1 LTGLGRALVGIAFAA
16 AVAGAAAAALVIS
29 SDHTKNAGAGVLI
42 GLLIAWSFVGTGLYA
57 WWRRPASRFGA
68 LFAAVGFTFMLGALT
83 SSDDSVVFT
92 AGLLVANLYFVVFA
106 HMLLAYPD
114 GRLDRR
120 WHAWLIG
127 FGYVLVLVGS
137 LPQLLWGFSERWA
150 DACEGCPASA
160 LFIGSNDGLRDALT
174 AAVSLAGVAV
184 VAAVLVEL
192 IRRWRAAS
200 APQRRS
206 MAPVLWSGVVM
217 LVLLGSSLGTDAAG
231 ITRLT
236 NVLGWLGLIVFASVP
251 WVFLIGLARSRV
263 ARAGAV
269 SELLMRLGEAP
280 GTGTLRGRLADA
292 LGDRSLQLV
301 FWLED
306 KQRWVDSEGRTVELP
321 GPGDEARA
329 CTAVELEGR
338 RVGTIVHD
346 VTLLEEPELLG
357 SVAAAAG
364 LAMENERLQAQLRAR
379 VEELRAS
386 RARIVEAGTHE
397 RRRLERNL
405 HDGAQQRLVALSLTL
420 RLAQSKVHK
429 EPDKADELLAGAQQ
443 ELTLAL
449 GELRELARG
458 IHPAVLSDRGLAAAL
473 EALAGR
479 APIAVDLAEIPSDR
493 LPEPIEAA
501 AYFVVAEALTNVVKY
516 AHASQ
521 AVVRVERRNGHAI
534 VEVADDGIGGAD
546 PDRGSG
552 LRGLVDR
559 VSALDGRMSLD
570 SPAGAG
576 TRLRAEI
583 PV

>member
-1 LTGLGRALVGIAFAA
+1 LNSLNRALAAIAFAA
-16 AVAGAAAAALVIS
+16 VIAGVAAAALIAS
-29 SDHTKNAGAGVLI
+29 SDHSPSKGAGVAI
-42 GLLIAWSFVGTGLYA
+42 GLTITWSFIGTGLYA
-57 WWRRPASRFGA
+57 WWRRPANRFGA
-68 LFAAVGFTFMLGALT
+68 LMTAVGFTFMLGALT

-92 AGLLVANLYFVVFA
+92 IGVMLSSLYFVVFA
-106 HMLLAYPD
+106 HMVLAYPD
-114 GRLDRR
+114 GRLERP
-120 WHAWLIG
+120 WHAKLLAGGYALALIG
-127 FGYVLVLVGS
+127 P
-137 LPQLLWGFSERWA
+137 LPQLLWGFTDRMEES
-150 DACEGCPASA
+150 CPDCPPSA
-160 LFIGSNDGLRDALT
+160 LLIEPSDSLRDLFNAIT
-174 AAVSLAGVAV
+174 SIIGVAV
-184 VAAVLVEL
+184 VGVVLVIL
-192 IRRWRAAS
+192 IRRWQAAT
-200 APQRRS
+200 APQRRA
-206 MAPVLWSGVVM
+206 MAPILWSGVAM
-217 LVLLGSSLGTDAAG
+217 LVLLGTALGTDAAG
-231 ITRLT
+231 IARLT
-236 NVLGWLGLIVFASVP
+236 DVLGWLGLLVFASVP
-251 WVFLIGLARSRV
+251 WVFLISLVRSRV

-269 SELLMRLGEAP
+269 SELLLALGEAP
-280 GTGTLRGRLADA
+280 GTGTLRCRLSEA

-306 KQRWVDSEGRTVELP
+306 KGKWVDSEGHKVELP
-321 GPGDEARA
+321 EHDTGRA
-329 CTAVELEGR
+329 WTAVELEGR
-338 RVGTIVHD
+338 RVGAIVHD
-346 VTLLEEPELLG
+346 LTLCEDPELLG

-379 VEELRAS
+379 VEELRTS
-386 RARIVEAGTHE
+386 RARIVEAGTNE

-420 RLAQSKVHK
+420 RLAQGKVHNDP
-429 EPDKADELLAGAQQ
+429 ERATELIDAAQQ

-458 IHPAVLSDRGLAAAL
+458 IHPAVLSDRGLGAAL

-479 APIAVDLAEIPSDR
+479 APIDVELAEIPGDR

-521 AVVRVERRNGHAI
+521 AVVSVSRRNGHAV
-534 VEVADDGIGGAD
+534 VEIADDGIGGAD

-552 LRGLVDR
+552 LKGLADR
-559 VSALDGRMSLD
+559 VSALDGSMSLD

>member
-1 LTGLGRALVGIAFAA
+1 LSGLNRALAAIAFAA
-16 AVAGAAAAALVIS
+16 LIAGAAAAALIAS
-29 SDHTKNAGAGVLI
+29 SDHTPMPGAGIVI
-42 GLLIAWSFVGTGLYA
+42 GLLISWSFIGTGLYA
-57 WWRRPASRFGA
+57 WWRRPANRFGA
-68 LFAAVGFTFMLGALT
+68 LMTAVGFTYMLAALT
-83 SSDDSVVFT
+83 ASDDSVVFT
-92 AGLLVANLYFVVFA
+92 IGVVLSSLYFVVFA

-114 GRLDRR
+114 GRLERP
-120 WHAWLIG
+120 WHGWLLAG
-127 FGYVLVLVGS
+127 GYALCLVGA
-137 LPQLLWGFSERWA
+137 LPQLLWGFNERMT
-150 DACEGCPASA
+150 DSCPDCPESA
-160 LFIGSNDGLRDALT
+160 LLIENDATLRDVLNGL
-174 AAVSLAGVAV
+174 VSVTG
-184 VAAVLVEL
+184 AVLVAVIL
-192 IRRWRAAS
+192 VILVRRWRAAT

-206 MAPVLWSGVVM
+206 MAPILWSGVAM
-217 LVLLGSSLGTDAAG
+217 MALLATSLGSDAAG
-231 ITRLT
+231 ISRLT
-236 NVLGWLGLIVFASVP
+236 DVLGWASLLVFASVP
-251 WVFLIGLARSRV
+251 WVFLIGLVRSRV

-280 GTGTLRGRLADA
+280 GTGTLRCRLSEA

-301 FWLED
+301 FWLDD
-306 KQRWVDSEGRTVELP
+306 KGRWVDSEGHQVELP
-321 GPGDEARA
+321 RDDHPARA
-329 CTAVELEGR
+329 WTAVELEGR
-338 RVGTIVHD
+338 RVGAIVHD
-346 VTLLEEPELLG
+346 ITLCEEPELLG
-357 SVAAAAG
+357 TVAAAAG

-379 VEELRAS
+379 VEELRTS

-420 RLAQSKVHK
+420 RLAQGKVH
-429 EPDKADELLAGAQQ
+429 ADPERANELLDAAQQ

-458 IHPAVLSDRGLAAAL
+458 IHPAVLSDRGLGAAL

-479 APIAVDLAEIPSDR
+479 APIEVDLAEIPDDR

-501 AYFVVAEALTNVVKY
+501 AYFVIAEALTNVAKY

-521 AVVRVERRNGHAI
+521 ATVRVARQNGHAV
-534 VEVADDGIGGAD
+534 VEIADDGIGGAD

-552 LRGLVDR
+552 LRGLADR

>member
-1 LTGLGRALVGIAFAA
+1 LTGLNRALAAIAFAA
-16 AVAGAAAAALVIS
+16 LVAGAAASALVAS
-29 SDHTKNAGAGVLI
+29 SAHTPSRGAGIAI
-42 GLLIAWSFVGTGLYA
+42 GLVITWSFVGTGLYA
-57 WWRRPASRFGA
+57 WWRRPTSRFGA
-68 LFAAVGFTFMLGALT
+68 LMAAVGFTYLLGALT
-83 SSDDSVVFT
+83 ASDDSVVFT
-92 AGLLVANLYFVVFA
+92 IGVLLASLYFVVFA
-106 HMLLAYPD
+106 HMVLAYPE
-114 GRLDRR
+114 GRLERPS
-120 WHAWLIG
+120 HARLLAAGYALAVIG
-127 FGYVLVLVGS
+127 P
-137 LPQLLWGFSERWA
+137 LPQLLWGFTDRMNES
-150 DACEGCPASA
+150 CPDCPESA
-160 LFIGSNDGLRDALT
+160 LLIERNDTLRDVFNALT
-174 AAVSLAGVAV
+174 SVIGV
-184 VAAVLVEL
+184 VLVAIIL
-192 IRRWRAAS
+192 VILLRRWRDATP
-200 APQRRS
+200 PQRRAL
-206 MAPVLWSGVVM
+206 APILWSGVAM
-217 LVLLGSSLGTDAAG
+217 LVLLATALGTDAAG
-231 ITRLT
+231 ISRLT
-236 NVLGWLGLIVFASVP
+236 DLLGWLSLIVFASVP
-251 WVFLIGLARSRV
+251 WVFLISLIRSRV
-263 ARAGAV
+263 VRAGAV

-280 GTGTLRGRLADA
+280 GTGTLRARLAEA

-301 FWLED
+301 FWLDD
-306 KQRWVDSEGRTVELP
+306 KGCWVDSDGRTIELP
-321 GPGDEARA
+321 ADDHPARA
-329 CTAVELEGR
+329 WTAVELEGR
-338 RVGTIVHD
+338 RVGAIVHD
-346 VTLLEEPELLG
+346 ITLSEDPEMLR

-379 VEELRAS
+379 VEELRTS

-420 RLAQSKVHK
+420 RLAQGKVHK
-429 EPDKADELLAGAQQ
+429 DPERADELLSAAQQ

-458 IHPAVLSDRGLAAAL
+458 IHPAVLSDRGLGAAL

-479 APIAVDLAEIPSDR
+479 APVEVDLAEMPGDR

-521 AVVRVERRNGHAI
+521 ATVRVSRRNGHAI

-552 LRGLVDR
+552 LRGLADR
-559 VSALDGRMSLD
+559 ISALDGRMSLD

>member
-1 LTGLGRALVGIAFAA
+1 LTGLNRALVAIALA
-16 AVAGAAAAALVIS
+16 AVVAGGAAAALVVS
-29 SDHTKNAGAGVLI
+29 SDHTPKPGAGIAI
-42 GLLIAWSFVGTGLYA
+42 GLLISWSFVGTGLYA

-68 LFAAVGFTFMLGALT
+68 LLTAVGFTFMLGALT
-83 SSDDSVVFT
+83 ASDDSVVFT
-92 AGLLVANLYFVVFA
+92 AGVLLANLYFVVFA
-106 HMLLAYPD
+106 HMLLGHPE
-114 GRLDRR
+114 GRLQER
-120 WHAWLIG
+120 WHAWLLVAGYALVAIG
-127 FGYVLVLVGS
+127 P
-137 LPQLLWGFSERWA
+137 LPQLLFGFNERML
-150 DACEGCPASA
+150 DACPDCPESA
-160 LFIGSNDGLRDALT
+160 LLIERNDTLRDVFN
-174 AAVSLAGVAV
+174 AVTSVMAIAIVG
-184 VAAVLVEL
+184 AVLAVL
-192 IRRWRAAS
+192 IRRWRQAT
-200 APQRRS
+200 APQRRA
-206 MAPVLWSGVVM
+206 MAPVLWSGVAM
-217 LVLLGSSLGTDAAG
+217 LVLLATALGSDAAG
-231 ITRLT
+231 ISRLT
-236 NVLGWLGLIVFASVP
+236 DVLGYLSLFVFASVP
-251 WVFLIGLARSRV
+251 WVFLIGLVRSRV

-280 GTGTLRGRLADA
+280 GTGDLRCRLADA

-301 FWLED
+301 FWLDD
-306 KQRWVDSEGRTVELP
+306 KGRWVDSGGHTVELLAD
-321 GPGDEARA
+321 GDPARGM
-329 CTAVELEGR
+329 TPVELEGR
-338 RVGTIVHD
+338 RVGAILHD
-346 VTLLEEPELLG
+346 ATLSEDPDLLG

-386 RARIVEAGTHE
+386 RARIVEAGTAE

-420 RLAQSKVHK
+420 RLAQAKVVK
-429 EPDKADELLAGAQQ
+429 DPEKADELLSAAQQ

-458 IHPAVLSDRGLAAAL
+458 IHPAVLSDRGLGAAL

-479 APIAVDLAEIPSDR
+479 APIAVELAEVPGDR

-521 AVVRVERRNGHAI
+521 ATVSVTRRNGHAV

-552 LRGLVDR
+552 LRGLADR
-559 VSALDGRMSLD
+559 VSALDGRMLLD
-570 SPAGAG
+570 SPAGSG

>member
-1 LTGLGRALVGIAFAA
+1 VTSLNRALVAIALAGLVAGGA
-16 AVAGAAAAALVIS
+16 AVALIVS
-29 SDHTKNAGAGVLI
+29 SEHIPNAGAGIAI
-42 GLLIAWSFVGTGLYA
+42 GLLITWSFVGTGLYA

-68 LFAAVGFTFMLGALT
+68 LMTAVGFTFMLGALT
-83 SSDDSVVFT
+83 ASDDSVVFT
-92 AGLLVANLYFVVFA
+92 IGVLLSSLYFVVFA

-114 GRLDRR
+114 GRLEQR
-120 WHAWLIG
+120 WHGWLIAG
-127 FGYVLVLVGS
+127 GYVLALIGL
-137 LPQLLWGFSERWA
+137 LPQLLWGFSERMMHSCA
-150 DACEGCPASA
+150 NCPESA
-160 LFIGSNDGLRDALT
+160 LLIERNDTLRDVFNALT
-174 AAVSLAGVAV
+174 SAIGVAV
-184 VAAVLVEL
+184 VAIVLAIL
-192 IRRWRAAS
+192 LRRWRAAT
-200 APQRRS
+200 APQRRAQ
-206 MAPVLWSGVVM
+206 APVLWSGVAM
-217 LVLLGSSLGTDAAG
+217 MVLLATALGTDAAG
-231 ITRLT
+231 ISRLT
-236 NVLGWLGLIVFASVP
+236 DLLGTLGLVVFASVP
-251 WVFLIGLARSRV
+251 WVFLIGLVRSRV

-269 SELLMRLGEAP
+269 SELLLRLGEAP
-280 GTGTLRGRLADA
+280 GTGTLRSRLADA

-301 FWLED
+301 FWLDD
-306 KQRWVDSEGRTVELP
+306 KRRWVDAAGRAFELP
-321 GPGDEARA
+321 PENHPARA
-329 CTAVELEGR
+329 WTAVELKGR
-338 RVGTIVHD
+338 RVGAIVHD
-346 VTLLEEPELLG
+346 ITLLEEPELLG

-386 RARIVEAGTHE
+386 RARIVEAGTDE

-420 RLAQSKVHK
+420 RLAQANVHK
-429 EPDKADELLAGAQQ
+429 DPEKADELMSAAQQ

-458 IHPAVLSDRGLAAAL
+458 IHPAILSDRGLGAAL

-479 APIAVDLAEIPSDR
+479 ASVPVELADLPSDR
-493 LPEPIEAA
+493 LPKPIEAA

-516 AHASQ
+516 AHANQ
-521 AVVRVERRNGHAI
+521 ATVSVTRRNGHAV

-552 LRGLVDR
+552 LRGLADR
-559 VSALDGRMSLD
+559 VSALDGRMLLD

>member
-1 LTGLGRALVGIAFAA
+1 VRSLNRALVAIALAGLVAGGA
-16 AVAGAAAAALVIS
+16 AVALVVS
-29 SDHTKNAGAGVLI
+29 SEHIPNAGAGIAI
-42 GLLIAWSFVGTGLYA
+42 GLLITWSFVGTGLYA

-68 LFAAVGFTFMLGALT
+68 LMTAVGFTFMLGALT
-83 SSDDSVVFT
+83 ASDDSVVFT
-92 AGLLVANLYFVVFA
+92 IGVLLSSLYFVVFA

-114 GRLDRR
+114 GRLEQR
-120 WHAWLIG
+120 WHGWLIAG
-127 FGYVLVLVGS
+127 GYVLALIGL
-137 LPQLLWGFSERWA
+137 LPQLLWGFSERMMDSCA
-150 DACEGCPASA
+150 NCPESA
-160 LFIGSNDGLRDALT
+160 LLIERNDTLRDVFNALT
-174 AAVSLAGVAV
+174 SAIGVAV
-184 VAAVLVEL
+184 VAIVLAIL
-192 IRRWRAAS
+192 LRRWRAAT
-200 APQRRS
+200 APQRRAQ
-206 MAPVLWSGVVM
+206 APVLWSGVAM
-217 LVLLGSSLGTDAAG
+217 MVLLATALGTDAAG
-231 ITRLT
+231 ISRLT
-236 NVLGWLGLIVFASVP
+236 DLLGTLGLVVFASVP
-251 WVFLIGLARSRV
+251 WVFLIGLVRSRV

-269 SELLMRLGEAP
+269 SELLLRLGEAP
-280 GTGTLRGRLADA
+280 GTGTLRSRLADA

-301 FWLED
+301 FWLDD
-306 KQRWVDSEGRTVELP
+306 KRRWVDAAGRAFELP
-321 GPGDEARA
+321 PADHPARA
-329 CTAVELEGR
+329 WTAVELEGR
-338 RVGTIVHD
+338 RVGAIVYD
-346 VTLLEEPELLG
+346 ITLNEEPELLG

-386 RARIVEAGTHE
+386 RARIVEAGTDE

-420 RLAQSKVHK
+420 RLAQANVHK
-429 EPDKADELLAGAQQ
+429 DPEKADELMSAAQQ

-458 IHPAVLSDRGLAAAL
+458 IHPAILSDRGLGAAL

-479 APIAVDLAEIPSDR
+479 ASIPVQLAELPSDR
-493 LPEPIEAA
+493 LPKPIEAA

-516 AHASQ
+516 AHANQ
-521 AVVRVERRNGHAI
+521 ATVSVTRRNGNAV

-552 LRGLVDR
+552 LRGLADR
-559 VSALDGRMSLD
+559 VSALDGRMLLD

>member
-1 LTGLGRALVGIAFAA
+1 LNSLNRALAAIAFAA
-16 AVAGAAAAALVIS
+16 LISGAAASALIAS
-29 SDHTKNAGAGVLI
+29 SDHTPSPAAGIAI
-42 GLLIAWSFVGTGLYA
+42 GLVISWSFIGTGLYA
-57 WWRRPASRFGA
+57 WWRRPANRFGA
-68 LFAAVGFTFMLGALT
+68 LMTAVGFTFMLGALT
-83 SSDDSVVFT
+83 ASDNSLVFT
-92 AGLLVANLYFVVFA
+92 VGVLVSSLYFVVFA
-106 HMLLAYPD
+106 HMVLAYPD
-114 GRLDRR
+114 GRLERP
-120 WHAWLIG
+120 WHARLLAG
-127 FGYVLVLVGS
+127 GYLLAIVGP
-137 LPQLLWGFSERWA
+137 LPQLLWGFTDRMTDS
-150 DACEGCPASA
+150 CPDCPESA
-160 LFIGSNDGLRDALT
+160 LLIESNDTLRDVFNALT
-174 AAVSLAGVAV
+174 SIIGVAL
-184 VAAVLVEL
+184 VAAVLVIL
-192 IRRWRAAS
+192 LRRWRAAT
-200 APQRRS
+200 PLQRRAL
-206 MAPVLWSGVVM
+206 APVLWSGVAM
-217 LVLLGSSLGTDAAG
+217 LVLLATALGTDAAG
-231 ITRLT
+231 ISRLT
-236 NVLGWLGLIVFASVP
+236 DVLGWLSLIVFASVP
-251 WVFLIGLARSRV
+251 WVFLIGLVRSRV
-263 ARAGAV
+263 VRAGAV
-269 SELLMRLGEAP
+269 SELLLRLGEAP
-280 GTGTLRGRLADA
+280 GTGSLRCRLADA

-306 KQRWVDSEGRTVELP
+306 KGRWVDSEGHQVELP
-321 GPGDEARA
+321 ADDTARA
-329 CTAVELEGR
+329 WTAVELEGR
-338 RVGTIVHD
+338 RVGAIVHD
-346 VTLLEEPELLG
+346 VMLCEEPELLR

-386 RARIVEAGTHE
+386 RARIVEAGTDE

-420 RLAQSKVHK
+420 RLAQGKVHK
-429 EPDKADELLAGAQQ
+429 DPEKADELLAAAQQ

-458 IHPAVLSDRGLAAAL
+458 IHPAVLSDRGLGPAL

-479 APIAVDLAEIPSDR
+479 APIEVDLAELPTDR

-521 AVVRVERRNGHAI
+521 ATVRVNRRNGHAV

>member
-1 LTGLGRALVGIAFAA
+1 LNSLNRALVAIAFAA
-16 AVAGAAAAALVIS
+16 VVAGAAASALIAS
-29 SDHTKNAGAGVLI
+29 SDHTPKPAAGIVI
-42 GLLIAWSFVGTGLYA
+42 GLVITWSFIGTGLYA
-57 WWRRPASRFGA
+57 WWRRPANRFGA
-68 LFAAVGFTFMLGALT
+68 LMTAVGFTFMLGALT
-83 SSDDSVVFT
+83 ASDDMVVFT
-92 AGLLVANLYFVVFA
+92 VGVLLSSLYFVAFA
-106 HMLLAYPD
+106 HMVLAYPD
-114 GRLDRR
+114 GRLERP
-120 WHAWLIG
+120 WHARLLAAGYALALIG
-127 FGYVLVLVGS
+127 P
-137 LPQLLWGFSERWA
+137 LPQLLWGFTDRMTDS
-150 DACEGCPASA
+150 CPDCPESA
-160 LFIGSNDGLRDALT
+160 LLIERDDTLRDVFTGVL
-174 AAVSLAGVAV
+174 SIIGVAL
-184 VAAVLVEL
+184 VAMILVIL
-192 IRRWRAAS
+192 LRRWRAAT
-200 APQRRS
+200 PLQRRAL
-206 MAPVLWSGVVM
+206 APVLWSGVAM
-217 LVLLGSSLGTDAAG
+217 LVLLATALGTDAAG
-231 ITRLT
+231 ISRLT
-236 NVLGWLGLIVFASVP
+236 DVIGWLSLLVFASVP
-251 WVFLIGLARSRV
+251 WVFLIGLVRSRV

-269 SELLMRLGEAP
+269 SELLLRLGEAP
-280 GTGTLRGRLADA
+280 GTGSLRCRLADA

-306 KQRWVDSEGRTVELP
+306 KRRWVDADGRQIELP
-321 GPGDEARA
+321 ADLDTARA
-329 CTAVELEGR
+329 WTPVELEGR
-338 RVGTIVHD
+338 RVGAIVHD
-346 VTLLEEPELLG
+346 LTLSEDPELLR

-379 VEELRAS
+379 VEELRTS

-420 RLAQSKVHK
+420 RLAQGKVHK
-429 EPDKADELLAGAQQ
+429 DPEKADELLAAAQE

-458 IHPAVLSDRGLAAAL
+458 IHPAVLSDRGLGAAL
-473 EALAGR
+473 EALVGR
-479 APIAVDLAEIPSDR
+479 APITVDLAELPGDR
-493 LPEPIEAA
+493 LPEAIEAA

-521 AVVRVERRNGHAI
+521 ATVRVARLNGHAV

-552 LRGLVDR
+552 LRGLSDR